1 MPWNFPIWQVI
12 RMGIPTLMAGN
23 AVLLKHAPNCFGS
36 GLACEDMLAQLDIPH
51 GLFRSL
57 IIDVPQVSTVL
68 EHPSVQGQLVKASL
82 ISAQSTSPPV
92 ALTGSEG
99 AGRAVAA
106 KAGGLLKKA
115 VIELGG
121 SDAYAVL
128 ADADLDV
135 AADAV
140 VNARVANSGQTLA
153 QLLLVREGCEVSKRK
168 SPKS

>member
-1 MPWNFPIWQVI
+1 MSSF
-12 RMGIPTLMAGN
+12 
-23 AVLLKHAPNCFGS
+23 S
-36 GLACEDMLAQLDIPH
+36 G
-51 GLFRSL
+51 
-57 IIDVPQVSTVL
+57 
-68 EHPSVQGQLVKASL
+68 
-82 ISAQSTSPPV
+82 V

-106 KAGGLLKKA
+106 KAGGLMKKA